1 MPPWESRIVIED
13 PGCVYRGLV
22 FLRRGPDPTMH
33 PGVHHL
39 PLPHGAPRPAHVVGW
54 VSFFV
59 RPGDVVRVKRL
70 YTVVEGTP
78 DPGYR
83 QWPPGPPQGRMRAC
97 RWGQSLIGDWPVA
110 PARLLTQ
117 LLPARL
123 WSR

>member
-1 MPPWESRIVIED
+1 MWCGRVP
-13 PGCVYRGLV
+13 
-22 FLRRGPDPTMH
+22 
-33 PGVHHL
+33 
-39 PLPHGAPRPAHVVGW
+39 
-54 VSFFV
+54 FFV
-59 RPGDVVRVKRL
+59 RPGDVVRVQRL

-97 RWGQSLIGDWPVA
+97 RWGLSMIGDWSAA
-110 PARLLTQ
+110 PARLLMQ